1 MKPKDILLLAIR
13 LLGLVF
19 LFYGLMILSDLVP
32 VLFAGNILRGVL
44 PILWM
49 AGWRLYV
56 ARWLLGG
63 APLLLRIAYPSSEAV
78 ARNLIVTFSW
88 WRPCIH

>member
-19 LFYGLMILSDLVP
+19 LYHGLMILSDLVP
-32 VLFAGNILRGVL
+32 VLFAGNILRGVV

-49 AGWRLYV
+49 AGWRLCI

-63 APLLLRIAYPSSEAV
+63 APLLMHIAFRANEPLVEQNPRVS
-78 ARNLIVTFSW
+78 N
-88 WRPCIH
+88 